1 MLFRSERAR
10 IDSSGNLGIGTNNP
24 NQLLQ
29 VGAASTQAFVV
40 TSSGFIGIGTT
51 NPGRGLDIYGDGNA
65 GGGATYNYLRVFTTN
80 TTGYGPGLIVNATSI
95 SGARSYAITAAGTSD
110 NAPVG
115 SFLINDNSSNTPRF
129 VISGIGSVGIATTN
143 PSYTLQVNGSFAATT
158 KSFVI
163 PHPTKE
169 NYKLRY
175 ACLEGPEN
183 SIFVRGRTTQGII
196 ELPEYWTN
204 LVDENSITVH
214 LTPIGNK
221 TVWVEEINNNKV
233 YINSDDTID
242 CFYTVFA
249 ERKDV
254 EKLVVEVEG
263 N

>member
-1 MLFRSERAR
+1 MLFRSNNPLAQLHVLGGGIVSQNLLIGTATSTGTASQPLQVTGSAYVSGTVGVGVTIPSVALHLGTNSPEIR
-10 IDSSGNLGIGTNNP
+10 INNSSGNNFARIRVVTESVANAADLAFS
-24 NQLLQ
+24 
-29 VGAASTQAFVV
+29 VGAGEA
-40 TSSGFIGIGTT
+40 
-51 NPGRGLDIYGDGNA
+51 
-65 GGGATYNYLRVFTTN
+65 LR
-80 TTGYGPGLIVNATSI
+80 I
-95 SGARSYAITAAGTSD
+95 
-110 NAPVG
+110 
-115 SFLINDNSSNTPRF
+115 INS
-129 VISGIGSVGIATTN
+129 GSVGIATTN
-143 PSYTLQVNGSFAATT
+143 PSYTLHVNGSFAATT

-175 ACLEGPEN
+175 ASLEGEEN
-183 SIFVRGRTTQGII
+183 GVYLRGRTTQGII